1 MTTLEQ
7 EHKDIARRA
16 IEEVCARGDFEKA
29 KRYYS
34 PRFRDRVNDLEYHGL
49 EGVRKSVTMYR
60 SVFPDLEIE
69 VVDQVVENDRVVSR
83 WTARGTNRG
92 RRASL
97 DGITISHIEDG
108 KIVEDWGVSDNLS
121 LLRQLGAWRVA
132 ALGLAQLRDRFA
144 GRASSA

>member
-29 KRYYS
+29 KEYYS
-34 PRFRDRVNDLEYHGL
+34 PLFRDRVNDLEYHGL

-69 VVDQVVENDRVVSR
+69 VVDQVVEGDRVVSR

-92 RRASL
+92 RRATL

-121 LLRQLGAWRVA
+121 LLRQLGPWRVA
-132 ALGLAQLRDRFA
+132 ALGVAQLRDRLA
-144 GRASSA
+144 GRASRV

>member
-1 MTTLEQ
+1 LNEQ

-16 IEEVCARGDFEKA
+16 IEEVCARGDFDKA
-29 KRYYS
+29 KQYYS
-34 PRFRDRVNDLEYHGL
+34 PHFRDRVNDLEYHGL

-69 VVDQVVENDRVVSR
+69 VVDQVVEGDRVVSR

-92 RRASL
+92 RRATL

-121 LLRQLGAWRVA
+121 LLRQLGPWRVA

-144 GRASSA
+144 KRASST

>member
-16 IEEVCARGDFEKA
+16 IEEVCARGDFDQAE
-29 KRYYS
+29 RFYS
-34 PRFRDRVNDLEYHGL
+34 PDFRDRVNNLEYHGL

-69 VVDQVVENDRVVSR
+69 VVDQVVEGDRVVSR

-97 DGITISHIEDG
+97 DGITISHIEGG
-108 KIVEDWGVSDNLS
+108 KIVEDWSHSDTLG
-121 LLRQLGAWRVA
+121 LLRQLGPGGGGRPRV
-132 ALGLAQLRDRFA
+132 AQLRK
-144 GRASSA
+144 G

>member
-16 IEEVCARGDFEKA
+16 IEEVCARGDFAKA
-29 KRYYS
+29 ERYYS
-34 PRFRDRVNDLEYHGL
+34 PHFRDRVNDLEFHGL
-49 EGVRKSVTMYR
+49 EGVRKSVSMYR

-69 VVDQVVENDRVVSR
+69 VVDQVVEGDRVVSR
-83 WTARGTNRG
+83 WTARGTHRG

-108 KIVEDWGVSDNLS
+108 KIVEDWGVSDNVS
-121 LLRQLGAWRVA
+121 LLRQLGPWRVV
-132 ALGLAQLRDRFA
+132 ALLARQARDNLR
-144 GRASSA
+144 GRT

>member
-7 EHKDIARRA
+7 ERKDIARRA
-16 IEEVCARGDFEKA
+16 IEEVCARGDFAKA
-29 KRYYS
+29 ERYYS
-34 PRFRDRVNDLEYHGL
+34 PDFRDRVNALEFHGL
-49 EGVRKSVTMYR
+49 EGVRKSVTLYR

-69 VVDQVVENDRVVSR
+69 VVDQVVEGDRVVSR

-92 RRASL
+92 RHATL

-121 LLRQLGAWRVA
+121 LLRQLGPWRVA
-132 ALGLAQLRDRFA
+132 ALLAGQARDSLR
-144 GRASSA
+144 GRSSGG

>member
-1 MTTLEQ
+1 MTTLDQ

-34 PRFRDRVNDLEYHGL
+34 PHFRDRVNDLEYRGL
-49 EGVRKSVTMYR
+49 EGVRQSVTMYR

-69 VVDQVVENDRVVSR
+69 VVDQVVEGDRVVSR

-121 LLRQLGAWRVA
+121 LLRQLGLWRVA
-132 ALGLAQLRDRFA
+132 ALGLAQLRDRLA
-144 GRASSA
+144 KRASSV

>member
-1 MTTLEQ
+1 MTAVEQ

-16 IEEVCARGDFEKA
+16 IEEVCARGDFAKA
-29 KRYYS
+29 ERYYS
-34 PRFRDRVNDLEYHGL
+34 PHFRDRVNDLEYHGL
-49 EGVRKSVTMYR
+49 EGVRQSVTMYR

-69 VVDQVVENDRVVSR
+69 VVDQVVEGDRVVSR
-83 WTARGTNRG
+83 WKARGTNRG

-121 LLRQLGAWRVA
+121 LLRQLGPWRVA
-132 ALGLAQLRDRFA
+132 ALGVGQLRDRLA
-144 GRASSA
+144 GRASRV

>member
-1 MTTLEQ
+1 LNEQ
-7 EHKDIARRA
+7 QHKDIARRA

-29 KRYYS
+29 KQYYS
-34 PRFRDRVNDLEYHGL
+34 PHFRDRVNDLEYHGL

-69 VVDQVVENDRVVSR
+69 VVDQVVEGDRVVSR

-92 RRASL
+92 RRATL

-121 LLRQLGAWRVA
+121 LLRRLGPWRVV
-132 ALGLAQLRDRFA
+132 ALGLAQLRAR
-144 GRASSA
+144 SATSPG

>member
-1 MTTLEQ
+1 MTTVEQ

-29 KRYYS
+29 ERYYS
-34 PRFRDRVNDLEYHGL
+34 PDFKDRVNDLEYHGL
-49 EGVRKSVTMYR
+49 EGVRESVTMYR

-69 VVDQVVENDRVVSR
+69 VVDQVVEGDRVVSR

-92 RRASL
+92 RRSSL

-121 LLRQLGAWRVA
+121 LLRQLGPWRVA
-132 ALGLAQLRDRFA
+132 ALGVARLWDRLA
-144 GRASSA
+144 GRSV

>member
-1 MTTLEQ
+1 MTALEQ

-34 PRFRDRVNDLEYHGL
+34 PEFRDRVNNLEYHGL

-69 VVDQVVENDRVVSR
+69 VVDQVVEGDRVVSR

-97 DGITISHIEDG
+97 DGITISHIEAG

-132 ALGLAQLRDRFA
+132 ALGLAQLRGRVD
-144 GRASSA
+144 GRASSE